1 MSEPN
6 KQYSKCFPNAYHKIS
21 SVPILIMMENFIRQ
35 KFYSAKNRTSD
46 KFLTCFIKYFIMKNV
61 KESIWGIATL
71 DTIMMSKENWE
82 WKQNDLW
89 DQVAMSFLSVLK
101 PNK

>member
-1 MSEPN
+1 MLEKMWRSAASTSHQTSPE
-6 KQYSKCFPNAYHKIS
+6 KTQWSDKIYIIQTAAS
-21 SVPILIMMENFIRQ
+21 SLPTLKTR
-35 KFYSAKNRTSD
+35 ASD

-82 WKQNDLW
+82 WK
-89 DQVAMSFLSVLK
+89 
-101 PNK
+101 

>member
-1 MSEPN
+1 
-6 KQYSKCFPNAYHKIS
+6 
-21 SVPILIMMENFIRQ
+21 
-35 KFYSAKNRTSD
+35 
-46 KFLTCFIKYFIMKNV
+46 MKNV